1 MALREERVFYVSNL
15 RPGFLKIIDGW
26 SKRDKLTDI
35 PNRLKRIEEWQ
46 KTVGD
51 LTDAEQELVSFMK
64 DTQQTREFVRRK
76 PDNDD

>member
-1 MALREERVFYVSNL
+1 MSNL

-46 KTVGD
+46 KTVGE
-51 LTDAEQELVSFMK
+51 LTDTEQEIVNFMK
-64 DTQQTREFVRRK
+64 DTQQMREFIRTK
-76 PDNDD
+76 PKDDDDE